1 MLNAKLC
8 YGHFLKFHWFNFLLR
23 KIEHRI
29 KLVIYARTLS
39 HAVVSCFCLVSL
51 YLVL

>member
-1 MLNAKLC
+1 MLNYAMAIW
-8 YGHFLKFHWFNFLLR
+8 FHFLLR
-23 KIEHRI
+23 KFEHRI

>member
-1 MLNAKLC
+1 MLNYAMPFFEISKVD
-8 YGHFLKFHWFNFLLR
+8 FLLR
-23 KIEHRI
+23 KFEHRI